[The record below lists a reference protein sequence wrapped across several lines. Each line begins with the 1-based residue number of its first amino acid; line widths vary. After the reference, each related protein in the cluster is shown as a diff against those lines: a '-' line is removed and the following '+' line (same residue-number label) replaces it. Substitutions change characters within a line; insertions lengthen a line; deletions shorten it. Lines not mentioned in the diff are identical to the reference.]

1 MRSLFA
7 TRRARLLAR
16 LALYGTAVCVGLPVA
31 LSQALIATV
40 RQPVTAARPPWQEV
54 SLRASGLRLRA
65 WLAPGD
71 ERRAAV
77 VLVHGH
83 GDSLESQA
91 GSGEELHRR
100 GHSVMLVD
108 LRGHG
113 GSEGRYSTLGGNERE
128 DVRAALAEL
137 RRRGLGGSGFVLMG
151 ASMGAVAMLRAAAV
165 EPDVRG
171 VVAEAPYD
179 DYRSTVAHHAKLYYH
194 MPGWLPLVP
203 AVIALAE
210 WRAGFRASD
219 VSAVDAARRTHAA
232 LLVILDEKDPR
243 MPEPVVRR
251 VFDAH
256 PGPKRFWT
264 ARGAGHAQAPS
275 APGYWH
281 AVLGFLDANGLS
293 SPAAQ
298 EQPSRFASGTMR

>member
-1 MRSLFA
+1 
-7 TRRARLLAR
+7 

-31 LSQALIATV
+31 LSQVLLATV
-40 RQPVTAARPPWQEV
+40 RQPVTAARPPWQELR
-54 SLRASGLRLRA
+54 LRADGLRLRA

-71 ERRAAV
+71 PDRTAV

-83 GDSLESQA
+83 GDSLESQT
-91 GSGEELHRR
+91 GPGEEYHRR

-113 GSEGRYSTLGGNERE
+113 ASEGRYSTLGGNER
-128 DVRAALAEL
+128 DDARAALAEL
-137 RRRGLGGSGFVLMG
+137 RERELGRAGFVLVG
-151 ASMGAVAMLRAAAV
+151 ASMGAVTMLRAAAV
-165 EPDVRG
+165 EPDVRA

-179 DYRSTVAHHAKLYYH
+179 DYRSTVAHHAELYYH
-194 MPGWLPLVP
+194 MPGWFPLVP
-203 AVIALAE
+203 AAIAVAE
-210 WRAGFRASD
+210 WRAGFRASE
-219 VSAVDAARRTHAA
+219 VSAVDAARRTRAA

-264 ARGAGHAQAPS
+264 ARGADHAQAPS
-275 APGYWH
+275 APGYWQ
-281 AVLGFLDANGLS
+281 AVLGFLEENGCS

-298 EQPSRFASGTMR
+298 EQPQHLASETMR